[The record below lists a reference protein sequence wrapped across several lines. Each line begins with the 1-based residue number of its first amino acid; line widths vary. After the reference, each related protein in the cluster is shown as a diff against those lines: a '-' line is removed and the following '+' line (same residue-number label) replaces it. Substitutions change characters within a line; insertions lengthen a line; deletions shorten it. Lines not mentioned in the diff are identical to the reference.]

1 MKQHARHRWLVL
13 GILLLL
19 LTLVLPPVALAQ
31 DPDLRTVT
39 VVSTNDFHGAL
50 VGSVPS
56 FSTYGDMVG
65 GADWLAGYLNI
76 VREENP
82 DGVLYLDAGDMM
94 QGTLISNY
102 FYGASTIEAFN
113 HMGLAAMTIGNH
125 EFDWGQEVLQE
136 RYDQAN
142 FPFLG
147 ANIFYK
153 KKNGNP
159 DHGHG
164 GRPHWAK
171 PYIVREVNGIKVGI
185 IGIANPETPSITNP
199 VNVANLM
206 FTDPVQAVY
215 DVLSEAE
222 AEGATMI
229 VVDAHLGGFY
239 NSATHSV
246 EGEIVDLACGL
257 DPDKV
262 DLIVSGHTHSRLDDV
277 ICGIPVVQAY
287 SSGTAFARVD
297 FSVDAQTGE
306 AVSYNMNSSATTTYQ
321 TYKGAPATYK
331 RWDTGVRQTVVPDPE
346 VQAIVNDYAAQ
357 IEAVK
362 NEVIGH
368 ANAPLTRNS
377 CGESVMGNWVT
388 DIMRAYDPAIDFAF
402 TNSGGLRADLPTGDL
417 TFGQVFEV
425 MPFDNTLVTAAVNG
439 EQLKAVLEAG
449 VGPGTKYCSATLAH
463 GIIQVSGLKFDWDAS
478 QPAGSRVS
486 NVRDYDGNPID
497 LSTTATYTIAVN
509 DFMANGGD
517 GYPVLDP
524 GGNTYELIRDL
535 MVNWVKAN
543 SPFDPPALTGRI
555 NSVP

>member
-1 MKQHARHRWLVL
+1 MKRHARNRWLVL

-19 LTLVLPPVALAQ
+19 LTMVLPSAVLAEG
-31 DPDLRTVT
+31 PDLRTVT

-50 VGSVPS
+50 VGSVQS
-56 FSTYGDMVG
+56 FSHGDMVG
-65 GADWLAGYLNI
+65 GADWVAGYLNI
-76 VREENP
+76 VRQENP

-102 FYGASTIEAFN
+102 FYGASTIDAFN

-147 ANIFYK
+147 ANIFFK

-171 PYIVREVNGIKVGI
+171 PYVVQEVNGIKVGI

-206 FTDPVQAVY
+206 FTDPVQAVN
-215 DVLSEAE
+215 DVLPEAE

-229 VVDAHLGGFY
+229 VVDAHIGGFY
-239 NSATHSV
+239 PDF
-246 EGEIVDLACGL
+246 EGIKEFACGL

-297 FSVDAQTGE
+297 FKVDAQTGE
-306 AVSYNMNSSATTTYQ
+306 VASYDMNYSATTTYQ
-321 TYKGAPATYK
+321 TYYGAPATYK
-331 RWDTGVRQTVVPDPE
+331 RWDTGERVEVVPDPE
-346 VQAIVNDYAAQ
+346 VQAIVNDYAGQ
-357 IEAVK
+357 IEALK

-368 ANAPLTRNS
+368 TNAPLTRNS
-377 CGESVMGNWVT
+377 CGESVMGDWSA
-388 DIMRAYDPAIDFAF
+388 DIMRAYDSSIDFAF
-402 TNSGGLRADLPTGDL
+402 TNSGGLRTDLPAGDI

-425 MPFDNTLVTAAVNG
+425 MPFDNTLVMVTVPG
-439 EQLKAVLEAG
+439 DQLKNVIEDG
-449 VGPGTKYCSATLAH
+449 VGPGAKYCGGTLLH

-478 QPAGSRVS
+478 QPLYSRVS
-486 NVRDYDGNPID
+486 NIRYYDDTPVD
-497 LSTTATYTIAVN
+497 LSPGATYTIAVN
-509 DFMANGGD
+509 DFMATGGD
-517 GYPVLDP
+517 DSPTLATLP
-524 GGNTYELIRDL
+524 QTNTYELIRDL
-535 MVNWVKAN
+535 MVSWVKDN
-543 SPFDPPALTGRI
+543 SPFDPPTLTGRI
-555 NSVP
+555 NPVP

>member
-1 MKQHARHRWLVL
+1 MKQHARNRWLVL
-13 GILLLL
+13 GIVLLV
-19 LTLVLPPVALAQ
+19 LTLVLPSTAMA
-31 DPDLRTVT
+31 DGPDLRTVT
-39 VVSTNDFHGAL
+39 VVSTNDLHGAL
-50 VGSVPS
+50 VGSVQS
-56 FSTYGDMVG
+56 FSHGDMVG
-65 GADWLAGYLNI
+65 GADWVAGYLNI
-76 VREENP
+76 VRQENP

-102 FYGASTIEAFN
+102 FYGASTIDAFN

-136 RYDQAN
+136 RYDQAD

-159 DHGHG
+159 DYGHG

-199 VNVANLM
+199 TNVANLM

-215 DVLSEAE
+215 NVLPEAE

-239 NSATHSV
+239 NSDTHSV
-246 EGEIVDLACGL
+246 EGEITDLACGL

-262 DLIVSGHTHSRLDDV
+262 DLIISGHTHSRLDDV

-306 AVSYNMNSSATTTYQ
+306 AVSYNMNSSPITTYQ
-321 TYKGAPATYK
+321 TYYGNPATYQ
-331 RWDTGVRQTVVPDPE
+331 RWDTGEQVEVVPDPE
-346 VQAIVNDYAAQ
+346 VQAIVNTYAEQ
-357 IEAVK
+357 IDALK
-362 NEVIGH
+362 NEVIGYTT
-368 ANAPLTRNS
+368 APLSRNS
-377 CGESVMGNWVT
+377 CGESVMGDWVT
-388 DIMRAYDPAIDFAF
+388 DIMRAYDPSIDFAF
-402 TNSGGLRADLPTGDL
+402 TNSGGLRVDLNAGDI

-425 MPFDNTLVTAAVNG
+425 MPFDNTLVTATVNG
-439 EQLKAVLEAG
+439 EQLKKVLEEG
-449 VGPGTKYCSATLAH
+449 VGPGTKYCGGTLLH

-478 QPAGSRVS
+478 QPLYNRVS
-486 NVRDYDGNPID
+486 NVRYYDDTPVD
-497 LSTTATYTIAVN
+497 LSPTATYTIAVN
-509 DFMANGGD
+509 DFMASGGD
-517 GYPVLDP
+517 DYPTLP
-524 GGNTYELIRDL
+524 TLSQNNTYTIIRDI
-535 MVNWVKAN
+535 MVDWVKAN
-543 SPFDPPALTGRI
+543 SPFDPPALSGRI
-555 NSVP
+555 MP

>member
-1 MKQHARHRWLVL
+1 MKRHARNRWLAL

-19 LTLVLPPVALAQ
+19 LTLVLPSAALAEG
-31 DPDLRTVT
+31 PDLRTVT

-50 VGSVPS
+50 VGSVQS
-56 FSTYGDMVG
+56 FSHGDMVG
-65 GADWLAGYLNI
+65 GADWVAGYLNI
-76 VREENP
+76 VRQENP

-102 FYGASTIEAFN
+102 FYGASTIDAFN

-125 EFDWGQEVLQE
+125 EFDWGQEVLQA

-153 KKNGNP
+153 KENGNP
-159 DHGHG
+159 DEGHG
-164 GRPHWAK
+164 GRPNWAK
-171 PYIVREVNGIKVGI
+171 PYIVREVKGIKVGI

-206 FTDPVQAVY
+206 FTDPVEAVK
-215 DVLSEAE
+215 DVLPEAE

-229 VVDAHLGGFY
+229 VVDAHIGGFY
-239 NSATHSV
+239 PDF
-246 EGEIVDLACGL
+246 EGIKDLACGL

-306 AVSYNMNSSATTTYQ
+306 VASYDMNYSATTTYQ
-321 TYKGAPATYK
+321 TYYGKPATYK
-331 RWDTGVRQTVVPDPE
+331 RWDTGEQVEVVPDPE

-357 IEAVK
+357 IEALK

-368 ANAPLTRNS
+368 ANAPLTRDS
-377 CGESVMGNWVT
+377 CGESVMGDWSA
-388 DIMRAYDPAIDFAF
+388 DIMRAYDPSIDFAF
-402 TNSGGLRADLPTGDL
+402 TNSGGLRTDLPAGDI

-425 MPFDNTLVTAAVNG
+425 MPFDNTLVKVTVPG
-439 EQLKAVLEAG
+439 DQLKNVLEDG
-449 VGPGTKYCSATLAH
+449 VGPGTSYCGGTLLH
-463 GIIQVSGLKFDWDAS
+463 GIIQVSGLKFDWDAN
-478 QPAGSRVS
+478 QPLYSRVS
-486 NVRDYDGNPID
+486 NIRYDDDTPVD
-497 LSTTATYTIAVN
+497 LSPTTTYTIAVN
-509 DFMANGGD
+509 DFMATGGD
-517 GYPVLDP
+517 DSPTLATLP
-524 GGNTYELIRDL
+524 QTNTYELIRDL

-543 SPFDPPALTGRI
+543 NPFDPPALTGRI
-555 NSVP
+555 NPVP